1 MTTIGIKEL
10 KDNPAILTRTLEGH
24 DVSLL
29 TKRGHPIGIALPWD
43 DAMFENGYRQTVL
56 IDGYKEGSLSLSQLA
71 RALEMTTEDALEMV
85 GKLGISMIDGDLED
99 EILMA
104 HSLV

>member
-1 MTTIGIKEL
+1 
-10 KDNPAILTRTLEGH
+10 
-24 DVSLL
+24 VSLL

-56 IDGYKEGSLSLSQLA
+56 IDGYKEGNLSLSQLA

>member
-10 KDNPAILTRTLEGH
+10 KDNPAILTRTLEDH

-43 DAMFENGYRQTVL
+43 DAIFENGYKQTVL
-56 IDGYKEGSLSLSQLA
+56 IEAYREGSISLSQLA
-71 RALEMTTEDALEMV
+71 RSMKISTEEALEMTGL
-85 GKLGISMIDGDLED
+85 LGIFMIDGDVED
-99 EILMA
+99 EISMA
-104 HSLV
+104 HSLA